1 MTSLH
6 ILTLFIFIVMG
17 AVAAASLQ
25 ETLSAF
31 YIAVRAEY
39 LRRRSPRRAHTPT
52 TVRAALSHE

>member
-6 ILTLFIFIVMG
+6 ILSFFIFIVMG

-31 YIAVRAEY
+31 YHAVRTEY
-39 LRRRSPRRAHTPT
+39 LRRRTPRRVQMPAIA
-52 TVRAALSHE
+52 RAALSHK